1 MRRFFLQHL
10 ALAFVAA
17 AIALLLALAAI
28 SYQSTQR
35 STGSAQSVVH
45 TEEVL
50 SRLNLLRA
58 DITESKSAS
67 LGYTFTGDEGY
78 LDSFQ
83 KALDRSSA
91 NLKTLRVLTANDLSQ
106 QRALSQVEP
115 LIAEDS
121 GLMREITNLRRT
133 NATEAAVYLART
145 KGEPLSDEIRRRSQE
160 MTDEERR
167 LFGDAFARE
176 AADTQRANILRRMV
190 FAAALTLLLTA
201 LWFLIHSL
209 THKRL
214 EEQRETFFQ
223 VSLDMLCFAGF
234 DGYFQRL
241 NPAWEKTLGF
251 TPSELMSK
259 PQIEFVH
266 PEDRE
271 STLRQAA
278 AVRSGSRAISFENR
292 FVCKDGSYK
301 WLMWNAVPVPEEKII
316 YAAARD
322 LTERKRTEALL
333 HELSLTD
340 EMTKLRNRRG
350 FLLLAEQELELV
362 RGKRRDDYLWLI
374 FADLDGLKTIN
385 DELGHDAGSQAIVHA
400 AEILTKSFRKADVIA
415 RLGGDEFAIL
425 ALDNEPDGGNT
436 MCARVQDTLH
446 RFNVENS
453 LPYRL
458 SLSLG
463 VVKVHAE
470 QVASIKDLL
479 NEADQKMYEH
489 KRSKK
494 RDVAPDQSR
503 TQTP

>member
-1 MRRFFLQHL
+1 
-10 ALAFVAA
+10 
-17 AIALLLALAAI
+17 
-28 SYQSTQR
+28 
-35 STGSAQSVVH
+35 
-45 TEEVL
+45 
-50 SRLNLLRA
+50 
-58 DITESKSAS
+58 
-67 LGYTFTGDEGY
+67 
-78 LDSFQ
+78 
-83 KALDRSSA
+83 
-91 NLKTLRVLTANDLSQ
+91 
-106 QRALSQVEP
+106 
-115 LIAEDS
+115 
-121 GLMREITNLRRT
+121 
-133 NATEAAVYLART
+133 
-145 KGEPLSDEIRRRSQE
+145 
-160 MTDEERR
+160 
-167 LFGDAFARE
+167 
-176 AADTQRANILRRMV
+176 
-190 FAAALTLLLTA
+190 
-201 LWFLIHSL
+201 
-209 THKRL
+209 
-214 EEQRETFFQ
+214 
-223 VSLDMLCFAGF
+223 
-234 DGYFQRL
+234 
-241 NPAWEKTLGF
+241 
-251 TPSELMSK
+251 
-259 PQIEFVH
+259 
-266 PEDRE
+266 
-271 STLRQAA
+271 
-278 AVRSGSRAISFENR
+278 
-292 FVCKDGSYK
+292 
-301 WLMWNAVPVPEEKII
+301 MWNAVPVPEEKII